1 MNKRWSGV
9 ILLVVF
15 LLAAV
20 ALTIVFRQ
28 VLREHVVLPLVEF
41 WQNLQEFYHGL
52 SPEMVWAAF
61 LALAYFFTILSFPR
75 LTSQIPM
82 PFVPKEKERYQIFA
96 EVRPDQEREGRLVF
110 WVKEV
115 GRLYIDRMQ
124 TRLSVLELKKLVLE
138 TVAYREGGGL
148 REAELWLEENQKSVP
163 PEVMGLLHVRPLPRA
178 DTGCNFL
185 TRLWMRLQIWL
196 RSVETPVEVP
206 TEEKIAIILQ
216 YLEQH
221 KEVKHDH
228 RNI

>member
-9 ILLVVF
+9 ILVVVF

-28 VLREHVVLPLVEF
+28 ALREQVVQPLVEF
-41 WQNLQEFYHGL
+41 WQTLQDFYHSL

-75 LTSQIPM
+75 LTAQMPT
-82 PFVPKEKERYQIFA
+82 PFVAREKERYQIFA
-96 EVRPDQEREGRLVF
+96 EVKPEQEREGRLVF

-115 GRLYIDRMQ
+115 GRLYTDRLQ
-124 TRLSVLELKKLVLE
+124 TRLSVLELKRLVLE
-138 TVAYREGGGL
+138 TIAYREGGGL
-148 REAELWLEENQKSVP
+148 RDAELWLEENQKSVP

-178 DTGCNFL
+178 DTGCNPL
-185 TRLWMRLQIWL
+185 TYFWRRLQVWL
-196 RSVETPVEVP
+196 RTVESPVEMP
-206 TEEKIAIILQ
+206 TQERIAIILK

-221 KEVKHDH
+221 KEVEHDH